1 MAEISNLKQKA
12 LDGVFWSY
20 VSNFGTQILSIIPA
34 MVLARLISPEEY
46 GLVAMAAVFSGIAYI
61 LSDGGFGN
69 ALYQKKDADHLDYCS
84 VFYFNIVVCTFTYC
98 IFFFLAP
105 YCAAFFKMPQV
116 TNIMRVSLLC
126 LIINAF
132 SGIHGIIFK
141 KNLNFKTPAYRNII
155 SQGAA
160 AIIAI
165 VLAFKGFGYWTLVI
179 QGLLQTLFGCIIN
192 WLSRDWTPTL
202 SFSFKRLSGM
212 IGYGSKVY
220 LIMIIDYAFNK
231 AYDVT
236 IGKFYSA
243 SSLSFYNRA
252 YSTAGIFLGTFTGVM
267 QSVSFPSFVQIQDDK
282 ERTRINA
289 DRLIQLACF
298 FIFPV
303 MLSLIAIA
311 EPIFHFLYS
320 SKWDSAIPL
329 FRLVCIW
336 ALFKPITDALNGV
349 IMASG
354 YASVGLFN
362 SIFSKILIVATIAST
377 WNFGISYMIGG
388 QIVAI
393 IIQVFYYSYF
403 SNNFFNY
410 SFVDIVKSI
419 YKYLIIG
426 IIIAFCIF
434 IFDNMLSYFLHQF
447 NFIEYLES
455 GIRTILDIIFCI
467 CIFVYINKK
476 AKSEA
481 LCLLVSLLSERR
493 NKYTNLI
500 IKYLT

>member
-160 AIIAI
+160 AVIAI

-179 QGLLQTLFGCIIN
+179 QGVLQTLFGCIIN

-252 YSTAGIFLGTFTGVM
+252 YSTAGIFLSTFTGVM

-289 DRLIQLACF
+289 DRLIQLACLF
-298 FIFPV
+298 VFPV
-303 MLSLIAIA
+303 MLSLIALA
-311 EPIFHFLYS
+311 EPVFNFMYS
-320 SKWDSAIPL
+320 SKWNIAIPL
-329 FRLVCIW
+329 FQLVCIRC
-336 ALFKPITDALNGV
+336 LFSPITSALQGI
-349 IMASG
+349 IMATG
-354 YASVGLFN
+354 HASVGLFN
-362 SIFSKILIVATIAST
+362 SIFSKILIVATIATT
-377 WNFGISYMIGG
+377 WNLGIEYMIIG
-388 QIVAI
+388 QIIAV
-393 IIQVFYYSYF
+393 IIQVIYYGFF
-403 SNNFFNY
+403 SNKYFQFGLT
-410 SFVDIVKSI
+410 SI
-419 YKYLIIG
+419 IKGIYRYAIIG
-426 IIIAFCIF
+426 VVIAACVTL
-434 IFDNMLSYFLHQF
+434 FDYVIASLLTRLSLT
-447 NFIEYLES
+447 EYIES
-455 GIRTILDIIFCI
+455 GARTILGILFCLI
-467 CIFVYINKK
+467 LFVEINKRVK
-476 AKSEA
+476 TEAYILLISLISEKQYKFINRI
-481 LCLLVSLLSERR
+481 L
-493 NKYTNLI
+493 
-500 IKYLT
+500 KYLK

>member
-1 MAEISNLKQKA
+1 MAEISTLKQKA

-20 VSNFGTQILSIIPA
+20 VSSFGTQILSIIPA

-105 YCAAFFKMPQV
+105 YCAAFFNMPQV

-141 KNLNFKTPAYRNII
+141 KNLNFKIPAYRNII

-267 QSVSFPSFVQIQDDK
+267 QSVSFPAFVQIQDDK

-289 DRLIQLACF
+289 DRLVQLTCF

-354 YASVGLFN
+354 HASVGLFN
-362 SIFSKILIVATIAST
+362 SIFSKFLIVITIAST
-377 WNFGISYMIGG
+377 WNLGISYMIGG
-388 QIVAI
+388 QIFAI
-393 IIQVFYYSYF
+393 IIQVLYYSYF
-403 SNNFFNY
+403 SNKFFSY
-410 SFVDIVKSI
+410 SIIDILKGI
-419 YKYLIIG
+419 YKYIIIS
-426 IIIAFCIF
+426 IIIASSIF
-434 IFDNMLSYFLHQF
+434 IFDSILSSFIHQF
-447 NFIEYLES
+447 NPIEYLES
-455 GIRTILDIIFCI
+455 GIRTIVDILFCI
-467 CIFVYINKK
+467 CLFVFINKK

-481 LCLLVSLLSERR
+481 LCLLISLLRERQ
-493 NKYTNLI
+493 NKFTNLI
-500 IKYLT
+500 VKYLT